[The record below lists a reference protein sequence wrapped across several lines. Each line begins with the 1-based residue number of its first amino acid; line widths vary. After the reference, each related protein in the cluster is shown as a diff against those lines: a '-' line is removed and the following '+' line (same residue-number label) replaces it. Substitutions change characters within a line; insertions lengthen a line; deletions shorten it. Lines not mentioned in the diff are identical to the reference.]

1 MKRIV
6 LFIVFFGAQMI
17 AAQQVIA
24 QTTTFFFENFD
35 SVVAPDFGAGVFG
48 FDSSWKT
55 STSSASPGLG
65 GNNAVHTG
73 SGAGILVLGPIDL
86 SSVDEGTFSYYA
98 RRTSSYSAD
107 SLIVLASIDG
117 GTTFPITL
125 FAGGLPGATS
135 TYELISVSLPADVL
149 GEGTVYIEFDARGG
163 TSSGSNIRIDD
174 VLIEAP
180 LDLSTTPAA
189 FGFGVSAATWNLVD
203 DTFQVGI
210 DLSWPG
216 PDSIQGFQF
225 DLDWD
230 DSIISLDSISSDE
243 TQLPAGQ
250 WSIAASIGSGNAPF
264 AALSLSLDGLPPGAF
279 GDLLTAH
286 FSQAG
291 LQPFSD
297 SLVTV
302 GLTSLLVTATSP
314 LGTELSLPLG
324 NRSLALTLSPSQA
337 SISLSQTEIDFGSV
351 TVGDSI
357 SVAVTLSNASGN
369 SPLTISSIN
378 DAAGLTY
385 AATPVSVA
393 VGASTPLVVWFQPSF
408 EEYGLLS
415 GDLVL
420 YHNAPG
426 DSTLIAYTG
435 VGLGGRGDGDGDGA
449 FDVADVVGSLDVTVN
464 PSLISAAELP
474 RHDLHP
480 FPEGNG
486 LVDIR
491 DVTVGIQAILRNEWP
506 DGKALPVAAPVSGPA
521 EKWNPVRLVAG
532 VDGGLTLVSN
542 IDLRGIQLEF
552 SSTESLHFDV
562 TSKSGVSVSE
572 RFDESDSVH
581 RVLMLTSQS
590 SPLTSGAHR
599 LMDGFSPI
607 AVLVRGI
614 AVDVRG
620 SKAPVSFERII
631 PTATETPD
639 NRDLSAAVYPNPIRV
654 GSEARVLLDLPSSSQ
669 QVEVFVY
676 DALGRVIFTASYA
689 AGMKTAVLPGESFSV
704 PGLYFIRIVTQKK
717 ASTIPII
724 AAR

>member
-1 MKRIV
+1 MKRTV
-6 LFIVFFGAQMI
+6 LIFVFFGAQLI

-24 QTTTFFFENFD
+24 QSTTILFEDFD
-35 SVVAPDFGAGVFG
+35 TSVAPDFGAGVSF

-55 STSSASPGLG
+55 STSSASPGSG

-86 SSVDEGTFSYYA
+86 SSIDEGTFSYYA

-125 FAGGLPGATS
+125 FAGGLPAATS
-135 TYELISVSLPADVL
+135 TYELISVDLPAAVL
-149 GEGTVYIEFDARGG
+149 GQGAVHIEFDARGG

-189 FGFGVSAATWNLVD
+189 FGFEDAAATWNLVD
-203 DTFQVGI
+203 QNFQVGI

-216 PDSIQGFQF
+216 PDSIQGLQF

-243 TQLPAGQ
+243 TQLPPTD
-250 WSIAASIGSGNAPF
+250 WSIASSIGSGNAPF
-264 AALSLSLDGLPPGAF
+264 AALSLTLDGLPPGAY

-286 FSQAG
+286 FSLAG
-291 LQPFSD
+291 SQPSSD

-302 GLTSLLVTATSP
+302 GMTSLLVTATSP

-337 SISLSQTEIDFGSV
+337 SISLSQTTIDFGSV
-351 TVGDSI
+351 AVGDSVSATI
-357 SVAVTLSNASGN
+357 ILSNATGS
-369 SPLTISSIN
+369 LDLIVSSIQ
-378 DAAGLTY
+378 DLTGLTS
-385 AATPVSVA
+385 AAIPSPVSV
-393 VGASTPLVVWFQPSF
+393 GASEPLTVWFKPSLAQYGILSGSLVVQ
-408 EEYGLLS
+408 
-415 GDLVL
+415 
-420 YHNAPG
+420 HNAPG
-426 DSTLIAYTG
+426 DSTTVTYSG
-435 VGLGGRGDGDGDGA
+435 VGLGGRGDSDADGA

-464 PSLISAAELP
+464 PALISAADLP

-491 DVTVGIQAILRNEWP
+491 DVTVGIQAILRDEWP
-506 DGKALPVAAPVSGPA
+506 DGAALPVAAPVSGPA
-521 EKWNPVRLVAG
+521 GKWNPVRLVASA
-532 VDGGLTLVSN
+532 DGGLTLISN

-552 SSTESLHFDV
+552 SSIENLHFDV
-562 TSKSGVSVSE
+562 TSKSGLSVSE
-572 RFDESDSVH
+572 RFDESAAMH
-581 RVLMLTSQS
+581 RVLLLTSGS
-590 SPLTSGAHR
+590 SPLESGTHG
-599 LMDGFSPI
+599 LIDDFSAV

-614 AVDVRG
+614 SVDVLG
-620 SKAPVSFERII
+620 SKAPVSFERMI
-631 PTATETPD
+631 PTITETPEHHVF
-639 NRDLSAAVYPNPIRV
+639 NAVVYPNPIRV
-654 GSEARVLLDLPSSSQ
+654 GTQARVSFDLPTSSRQ
-669 QVEVFVY
+669 IEVFVY
-676 DALGRVIFTASYA
+676 DALGRVIFTASYT
-689 AGMKTAVLPGESFSV
+689 AGMRNVVLPGESFSV

-717 ASTIPII
+717 ATTIPII